1 MDEEYTRLVRRWL
14 EEPAIPV
21 QRAELCRCV
30 LGGKEC
36 LERNSALA
44 ACVPRAEVF
53 VPAPRSSTENR

>member
-21 QRAELCRCV
+21 QRAEQCQSA

-36 LERNSALA
+36 LERNTAWA

-53 VPAPRSSTENR
+53 VPPPRRSIENR

>member
-21 QRAELCRCV
+21 QRAELDT
-30 LGGKEC
+30 
-36 LERNSALA
+36 AWA

-53 VPAPRSSTENR
+53 VPAPRRSAENR